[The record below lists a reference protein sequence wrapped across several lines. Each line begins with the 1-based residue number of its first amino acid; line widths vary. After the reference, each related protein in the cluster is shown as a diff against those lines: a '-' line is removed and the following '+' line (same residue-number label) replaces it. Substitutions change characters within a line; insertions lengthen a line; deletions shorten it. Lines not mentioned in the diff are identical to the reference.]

1 MKTPILNQRKSQL
14 FVNFSIVKN
23 SSKSIQ
29 TVFRLCFLTISLLF
43 VNNWNSQAQCTVVAN
58 AVPGVTLTYVQ
69 GGGTNATGV
78 AFNPTLSLYYAAI
91 AGNTGFPLETF
102 SAAGAPLFQTNTGFD
117 MRGMWWNPN
126 TNQLES
132 NGYNTGGI
140 WKYNLNA
147 SGFALNTGIS
157 IFTGMNQPTAQSNGD
172 YNCAD
177 NEIVYYNAGAI
188 MRRNRTTNALI
199 GSLAITG
206 LPVALGNLNDNTICY
221 TDCLAHEYALLDYV
235 LKRVYFINKATG
247 AYNGMSQLP
256 ASAVTNVSFRTS
268 WANGLFWIYNTAN
281 RTWYSYQVLTGISG
295 VCSFP
300 VCTPPTLVINNLTA
314 CSPNTVNLNTAINV
328 ASNPGNATFYS
339 TLANANAATSPISN
353 IASASGTYYVRLE
366 TLTDATCFSV
376 AAITVTI
383 NPIYSSTIA
392 VTACQNSTV
401 TYPDATTAVIVSNT
415 SHVSNLLTVAGC
427 DSIITTNVTMNST
440 YAITSNVTACQN
452 STVNFPDGTSA
463 VISANTS
470 HASNLLTVAGCD
482 SIITTNVTM
491 NPVYAITSNVA
502 ACQNSSIT
510 YPDGTTTVITANTS
524 HISNLLTAAGCDSII
539 TTNVTM
545 NPVYAITS
553 NITACQNSSIT
564 YPDGTTAVITANT
577 SHISSIL
584 TLAGCDSII
593 TTNIA
598 MNPLPVS
605 GTNGSISF
613 CTTDPASNL
622 FSQLGGTPAAGGLW
636 SPSMASGSG
645 IFNPAVD
652 AAGTYTYSVTNL
664 CGTASSTVSVTIA
677 SNSNPGTNGSI
688 TFCSNDPSSN
698 LFTQLGGTPT
708 IGGVWSPALASGTGL
723 FNPSID
729 PSGTYVYT
737 ITSSCGVFTA
747 QVIAT
752 VNPADNAT
760 FTMPSA
766 TNCTNDVN
774 PVATITGT
782 LGGTFTMTGGGI
794 INASTGEVD
803 IAATGAGAY
812 GIIYTTS
819 GLCAATYLYNYSI
832 LDDADASIIAA
843 GPFCQYDSPYQLQTV
858 NSGGTWS
865 GTGVSATGIFDPSIA
880 NIGMNSI
887 TYTIP
892 GICGDAQTIQID
904 VTATPT
910 VSTIADTTIRLGSPV
925 DLTSTSSAVTF
936 SWSPSTWLDCSSCL
950 NPISTPQETI
960 TYTITAEDNGCYATD
975 EVTITVLYDLVVFIP
990 NIFSPNGDSDN
1001 DVLYV
1006 RGKGIVNVKFVV
1018 FDRWGEKVFE
1028 STNLED
1034 GWDGNFRGKKVNPAV
1049 FVYYVDVVF
1058 KDGSTVSKKG
1068 DVTLIR

>member
-1 MKTPILNQRKSQL
+1 MKNPIINVEEIRILSFLDHQKITSKKSKFIL
-14 FVNFSIVKN
+14 RFLLVAMCSFFL
-23 SSKSIQ
+23 KSENA
-29 TVFRLCFLTISLLF
+29 R
-43 VNNWNSQAQCTVVAN
+43 AQCTVVAN

-78 AFNPTLSLYYAAI
+78 AFNPTMSLYYAAI

-147 SGFALNTGIS
+147 SGYALNTGIS

-256 ASAVTNVSFRTS
+256 ATAVTNVSFRTS

-281 RTWYSYQVLTGISG
+281 LTWYSYQVLTGISG

-328 ASNPGNATFYS
+328 ASSPGNATFYS

-353 IASASGTYYVRLE
+353 IAAASGTYYVRLE

-376 AAITVTI
+376 AAITVVI
-383 NPIYSSTIA
+383 NPIFSSVVA
-392 VTACQNSTV
+392 VTT
-401 TYPDATTAVIVSNT
+401 
-415 SHVSNLLTVAGC
+415 
-427 DSIITTNVTMNST
+427 
-440 YAITSNVTACQN
+440 CQN
-452 STVNFPDGTSA
+452 STVNYPDGTSA

-470 HASNLLTVAGCD
+470 HV
-482 SIITTNVTM
+482 
-491 NPVYAITSNVA
+491 
-502 ACQNSSIT
+502 
-510 YPDGTTTVITANTS
+510 
-524 HISNLLTAAGCDSII
+524 SNLLTAAGCDSII

-553 NITACQNSSIT
+553 NVTACQNSSITYPDGTTAVITANTSHVSNLLTAAGCDSIITTNVTMNPVYAITSNVIACQNSSIT

-593 TTNIA
+593 TTNVT

-605 GTNGSISF
+605 GTNGAISF
-613 CTTDPASNL
+613 CSSDPVSNL
-622 FSQLGGTPAAGGLW
+622 FTQLGGSPAVGGLW
-636 SPSMASGSG
+636 SPTMASGSG

-652 AAGTYTYSVTNL
+652 AAGTYTYSVTNV
-664 CGTASSTVSVTIA
+664 CGTSSSTVSVTIA

-698 LFTQLGGTPT
+698 LFAQLGGTPN
-708 IGGVWSPALASGTGL
+708 IGGLWSPALASGTGL

-760 FTMPSA
+760 FTMPSS

-794 INASTGEVD
+794 INASTGQVD
-803 IAATGAGAY
+803 IAASGAGAY

-865 GTGVSATGIFDPSIA
+865 GTGVSATGLFDPSIA
-880 NIGMNSI
+880 NIGMNPI

-925 DLTSTSSAVTF
+925 DLISTSSAVIF

-975 EVTITVLYDLVVFIP
+975 EVTITVLYDLVVFVP

-1028 STNLED
+1028 STSLED

-1049 FVYYVDVVF
+1049 FVYYVDVVY